1 MKSRRDR
8 RGTGLGHWFSLL
20 PVAAIVSCDQ
30 KPEITTLVMLHVLYL
45 ITGLVL
51 CIGGFEKLT
60 WQCLMKY
67 YSSADLSAAHLT
79 VTVK

>member
-1 MKSRRDR
+1 
-8 RGTGLGHWFSLL
+8 
-20 PVAAIVSCDQ
+20 
-30 KPEITTLVMLHVLYL
+30 MLHVLYL

-51 CIGGFEKLT
+51 LKGGFEKLT
-60 WQCLMKY
+60 WQCLMK

>member
-1 MKSRRDR
+1 
-8 RGTGLGHWFSLL
+8 
-20 PVAAIVSCDQ
+20 
-30 KPEITTLVMLHVLYL
+30 MLRVLYL

-51 CIGGFEKLT
+51 RKGGFEKLT

-67 YSSADLSAAHLT
+67 YSSAYLSAAHLT